1 MPLRQNPLLVRHFD
15 MLKLIYSMA
24 ELDSEQLLAVYK
36 EQNWNEDEFLL
47 YLRENFF
54 RQPGAFYAVWEEN
67 ATYRAAVRF
76 GPYKDGLLLH
86 SLETA
91 REERKKGYAYQLVI
105 QVLDYLR
112 SMGYKAVYSH
122 VNKRNKPS
130 LMLHKKCGFEIISD
144 SATYLDGTVTQY
156 SNTLRI
162 YL

>member
-1 MPLRQNPLLVRHFD
+1 
-15 MLKLIYSMA
+15 MA

-36 EQNWNEDEFLL
+36 EQNWNEDELL
-47 YLRENFF
+47 SYLRENFF
-54 RQPGAFYAVWEEN
+54 RHPGAFYAIWEEN
-67 ATYRAAVRF
+67 STYRAAVRF

-86 SLETA
+86 SLETVPDD
-91 REERKKGYAYQLVI
+91 RRKGYAYQLII

-112 SMGYKAVYSH
+112 TTGCKVVYSH

-130 LMLHKKCGFEIISD
+130 LMLHKKCGFDIISD

-162 YL
+162 CL